1 MSKLATTL
9 YLVLYNG
16 ACMALWAWTLFLAL
30 EAVYDNWQYGYTWDK
45 GLGSVWKAA
54 SAPLIIA
61 QWGMCMEI
69 LHAVTGL
76 VPSPAHVVLLQVFS
90 RVFVLAAAQNFHVVT
105 TQWACGLMII
115 SWSLVEV
122 PRYAFYIFAKLGPPG
137 PKGTPYFIFFLR
149 YSLFFILYPTGITG
163 EVLTL
168 MNALPHL
175 RPYTLGYTHLSST
188 VKMYGYP
195 IPATWIYF
203 TIKFVLW
210 TYLPGGPFMYMNM
223 VSNRKNAFSKRNP
236 PPAKPETGTV
246 FPLDGSP
253 EGRSIDLGVY
263 SWCRLL
269 MKRSH
274 HPFFHILCMYSLTP
288 SLLPPLSSLTLSLSP
303 PSLTPCLHHNT
314 TTVTTTNTFP
324 PPS

>member
-1 MSKLATTL
+1 MSKLATTF

-16 ACMALWAWTLFLAL
+16 ACMALWGWTLFLAL
-30 EAVYDNWQYGYTWDK
+30 EAVYDNWQYGYSWDK
-45 GLGSVWKAA
+45 GLGKVWDAA

-90 RVFVLAAAQNFHVVT
+90 RVFVLAAAQNFRVVT

-175 RPYTLGYTHLSST
+175 RPYTLGYTHMAST

-195 IPATWIYF
+195 IPAAWILF

-236 PPAKPETGTV
+236 PPARPETGTV

-253 EGRSIDLGVY
+253 EGRS
-263 SWCRLL
+263 
-269 MKRSH
+269 K
-274 HPFFHILCMYSLTP
+274 
-288 SLLPPLSSLTLSLSP
+288 
-303 PSLTPCLHHNT
+303 
-314 TTVTTTNTFP
+314 
-324 PPS
+324 